1 MILYQLT
8 EEQKN
13 EIVGQFFAPSS
24 MFNPVQDINGYWF
37 ISGQEVDGCVNPD
50 FQWVKTLPGVEYT
63 PPPIPENRQQKIDAI
78 TSYMKSEL
86 TDAQFRSFIS
96 DSRNYLLDYTYYSDS
111 LYYWVETTN
120 SVEWGDYTSTGF
132 KTKTTYRGDLVD
144 GLYPRAEYI
153 LSILSPTI

>member
-37 ISGQEVDGCVNPD
+37 ISDQEVDQCVNPD

-63 PPPIPENRQQKIDAI
+63 PPPIPENRQQKVDTI
-78 TSYMKSEL
+78 TSYMRNEL
-86 TDAQFRSFIS
+86 TPTLFRTFMI
-96 DSRNYLLDYTYYSDS
+96 DVRNYLIDYTYYSDS

-120 SVEWGDYTSTGF
+120 NADWGDFTQNGF
-132 KTKTTYRGDLVD
+132 KTKTSYRGDMVD
-144 GLYPRAEYI
+144 GVYPRAEYI
-153 LSILSPTI
+153 LNILNPMI

>member
-13 EIVGQFFAPSS
+13 EIVGQFFAPTS

-37 ISGQEVDGCVNPD
+37 ISGQEVDQCVNPD

-63 PPPIPENRQQKIDAI
+63 PPPIPENRQQKVDVI
-78 TSYMKSEL
+78 TSYMRNEL
-86 TDAQFRSFIS
+86 TPTLFRTFMI
-96 DSRNYLLDYTYYSDS
+96 DVRNYLIDYTYYSDS

-120 SVEWGDYTSTGF
+120 SADWGDYTSNGF
-132 KTKTTYRGDLVD
+132 KTKSYCGDLVD
-144 GLYPRAEYI
+144 GVYPRAEYI
-153 LSILSPTI
+153 LNILNPMI

>member
-1 MILYQLT
+1 MMYLLT
-8 EEQKN
+8 TQQKDLL
-13 EIVGQFFAPSS
+13 VGQYYAPAS
-24 MFNPVQDINGYWF
+24 MFNPVQDVNGDWF
-37 ISGQEVDGCVNPD
+37 ISQQEVDQCINPQFD
-50 FQWVKTLPGVEYT
+50 WVKTLPGVEYT
-63 PPPIPENRQQKIDAI
+63 PPPIPENRQQKVDII

-120 SVEWGDYTSTGF
+120 SVEWGDYTTNGF

>member
-1 MILYQLT
+1 MYLLT
-8 EEQKN
+8 TQQKDLL
-13 EIVGQFFAPSS
+13 VGQYYAPAS
-24 MFNPVQDINGYWF
+24 MFNPVQDVNGDWF
-37 ISGQEVDGCVNPD
+37 ISQQEVDQCINPQFD
-50 FQWVKTLPGVEYT
+50 WVKTLPGVEYT
-63 PPPIPENRQQKIDAI
+63 PPPIPENRQQKVDII

-120 SVEWGDYTSTGF
+120 SVEWGDYTTNGF